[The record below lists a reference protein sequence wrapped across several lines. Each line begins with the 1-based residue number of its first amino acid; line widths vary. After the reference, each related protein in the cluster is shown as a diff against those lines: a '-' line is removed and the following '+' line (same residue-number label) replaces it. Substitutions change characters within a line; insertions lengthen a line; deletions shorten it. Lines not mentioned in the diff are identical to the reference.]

1 MPYALLP
8 ITHSLLKMTN
18 NNTPLISVIIPV
30 HNGEKTIRGTIY
42 SVLNQTYKNLEIIVI
57 NDGSLDLTLQVTAS
71 IKDPRFKVFSYQKSG
86 VSVSR
91 NRGIEQASGQFISFL
106 DADDVWTPNKLEAQL
121 KALQE
126 NPQASVA
133 YSWVDYID
141 EYGSFFRHG
150 NHITINGDAYE
161 KMLVQ
166 NVLENGSNP
175 LIRRQA
181 LINVGTFNNSLAYA
195 EDWDMWLRL
204 AKRYNFVTVPYPH
217 VLYRTSSQSGSNNVL
232 KMEKGCLKFIEQA
245 FSRAPVSLQYL
256 KRKSL
261 ATLYHYLTFKSLESP
276 AGQQNG
282 IIAIRFFSNAIFN
295 DLSVIWQWQTISKV
309 FFKIV
314 MVFLLPPQQYKHLK
328 IKLKRFL
335 VKGNGEQGVGERV
348 MG

>member
-1 MPYALLP
+1 MPYYPLP
-8 ITHSLLKMTN
+8 ITFNKMIDR
-18 NNTPLISVIIPV
+18 TPLISVIIPV
-30 HNGEKTIRGTIY
+30 HNGEQTIRGTIY
-42 SVLNQTYKNLEIIVI
+42 SVLNQTHRNLEIIVI
-57 NDGSLDLTLQVTAS
+57 NDGSLDLTLNITAS
-71 IKDPRFKVFSYQKSG
+71 IKDSRLKVFSYQKSG
-86 VSVSR
+86 VSISR
-91 NRGIEQASGQFISFL
+91 NRGIERASGQFISFL
-106 DADDVWTPNKLEAQL
+106 DADDIWAPKKLETQL
-121 KALQE
+121 KALQA

-181 LINVGTFNNSLAYA
+181 LINIGTFNESLAYA

-204 AKRYNFVTVPYPH
+204 AKHYDFVTVPYPH
-217 VLYRTSSQSGSNNVL
+217 VLYRISSQSVSNNFL

-245 FSRAPVSLQYL
+245 FSHAPLSLQYL

-276 AGQQNG
+276 SGQING
-282 IIAIRFFSNAIFN
+282 IIAMKFFGNAIFN
-295 DLSVIWQWQTISKV
+295 DLSVIWQWQIIFKV
-309 FFKIV
+309 FFKVV
-314 MVFLLPPQQYKHLK
+314 MVFLLPPYQYRTLK
-328 IKLKRFL
+328 IKLKRL
-335 VKGNGEQGVGERV
+335 LIRRNREQRVTQRV

>member
-1 MPYALLP
+1 MPYSPFPL
-8 ITHSLLKMTN
+8 IKMIDR
-18 NNTPLISVIIPV
+18 TPLISVIIPV

-42 SVLNQTYKNLEIIVI
+42 SVLNQTHRNLEIIVI
-57 NDGSLDLTLQVTAS
+57 NDGSLDLTLNVTAC
-71 IKDPRFKVFSYQKSG
+71 IKDPRFKVFSYEKSG
-86 VSVSR
+86 VSISR
-91 NRGIEQASGQFISFL
+91 NRGIERASGQFISFL
-106 DADDVWTPNKLEAQL
+106 DADDIWTPNKLEAQL
-121 KALQE
+121 KALQA

-150 NHITINGDAYE
+150 NHITINGNAYE

-181 LINVGTFNNSLAYA
+181 LINVGTFNKSLAYA

-204 AKRYNFVTVPYPH
+204 AKRYDFVTVPHPH

-232 KMEKGCLKFIEQA
+232 KMEKGCLKFIKQS
-245 FSRAPVSLQYL
+245 FSRAPLSLQHL

-276 AGQQNG
+276 SGQKSG
-282 IIAIRFFSNAIFN
+282 IIAMRFFANAVFN
-295 DLSVIWQWQTISKV
+295 DLSVIWEWQTISKV

-314 MVFLLPPQQYKHLK
+314 MVFLLPPQQYRTLK
-328 IKLKRFL
+328 IKLKRL
-335 VKGNGEQGVGERV
+335 LEKENEQRGVGERV